1 MRPMT
6 AILFASMSCA
16 LSACAPTNTAGDDP
30 TPAPADAAAAPAPAE
45 TTTPSPPAASEDLR
59 PLPEGG
65 QAGAAPGAI
74 EDSCNAEAAKSFV
87 GKTADA
93 AVAEQART
101 AAGAQVVRALKP
113 GQMVTMEF
121 RAGRL
126 NLDVDENNVITNVR
140 CG

>member
-6 AILFASMSCA
+6 AILLASMTCA
-16 LSACAPTNTAGDDP
+16 VSACAPTNTSGDEP
-30 TPAPADAAAAPAPAE
+30 ASAPADAAASPASPEPSAP
-45 TTTPSPPAASEDLR
+45 TPPAQGDDLR

-74 EDSCNAEAAKSFV
+74 EDACNAEAAKSFV

-93 AVAEQART
+93 TVVEQART
-101 AAGAQVVRALKP
+101 AAGAQMVRALKP

-126 NLDVDENNVITNVR
+126 NLDVDANNVITNVR